1 MFNREKGI
9 LKKLKQYIFIRKKVI
24 YLLIVLFTITKNV
37 IMKRRTLNELRQTK
51 DSHYV
56 VPNYRKKDPNKAVF
70 EKYIQYMREEH
81 RLSQVS
87 LKNFLLY
94 LDRNNFQITQ

>member
-1 MFNREKGI
+1 
-9 LKKLKQYIFIRKKVI
+9 
-24 YLLIVLFTITKNV
+24 
-37 IMKRRTLNELRQTK
+37 MKRRTLNELRQTK

-56 VPNYRKKDPNKAVF
+56 VPNYRKKDSNKAVF

-94 LDRNNFQITQ
+94 LDRNNFQIKQ